1 MTVLPDPDPFT
12 SRDQQ
17 VYHLDMG
24 FVDEPIGTDS
34 GSLLFL
40 HKLSPSMTR
49 LDFGTTPPTI
59 STISYR
65 RFFFVTQ
72 GCAQHNAKCVLL
84 VDGDL
89 GRLLTEHSDSDEFF
103 DIGIF
108 AYDVPSGSRE
118 WTLQRMPGETK
129 NIQMSSVT
137 ADENGHIFVYDGATR
152 GILVVTIEGKFQ
164 EILLKEGHEGIGEIQ
179 KIKWCKTL
187 NSLAVAHKK
196 QGKIHISLVEV
207 NF

>member
-1 MTVLPDPDPFT
+1 MTILPDPDPFT

-24 FVDEPIGTDS
+24 FVYEPIGTVS

-40 HKLSPSMTR
+40 NRISPSMTR
-49 LDFGTTPPTI
+49 VDFGTTPPTI
-59 STISYR
+59 STSYQMSW
-65 RFFFVTQ
+65 TLTK
-72 GCAQHNAKCVLL
+72 GYAQHNAKCF
-84 VDGDL
+84 
-89 GRLLTEHSDSDEFF
+89 LLTTGPIFGPG
-103 DIGIF
+103 GIV
-108 AYDVPSGSRE
+108 AYDATSGSFE
-118 WTLQRMPGETK
+118 WTLLRMPAETK

-179 KIKWCKTL
+179 RIKWCKTL

-196 QGKIHISLVEV
+196 DGKIHISLVEV

>member
-1 MTVLPDPDPFT
+1 MHEDKAVTKVTILPDPDPFS

-24 FVDEPIGTDS
+24 FVHQPIRTDS

-40 HKLSPSMTR
+40 HRISPSMTR
-49 LDFGTTPPTI
+49 VDFGTTPPTI
-59 STISYR
+59 STTSYQNSWA
-65 RFFFVTQ
+65 FPK
-72 GCAQHNAKCVLL
+72 GYAQHNAKCF
-84 VDGDL
+84 
-89 GRLLTEHSDSDEFF
+89 LLTSGPNFGPG
-103 DIGIF
+103 GIL
-108 AYDVPSGSRE
+108 AYDVTSGSLE

-129 NIQMSSVT
+129 DIHMSSVT

-196 QGKIHISLVEV
+196 DGKIHISLVEV